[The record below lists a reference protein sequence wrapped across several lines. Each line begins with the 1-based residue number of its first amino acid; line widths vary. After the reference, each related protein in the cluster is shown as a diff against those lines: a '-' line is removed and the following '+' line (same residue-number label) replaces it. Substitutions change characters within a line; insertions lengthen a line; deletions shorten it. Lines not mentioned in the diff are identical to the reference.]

1 VVQTEAHLPVTSRAA
16 AARKALLNPVNLI
29 PFPVLGVLALARQ
42 HNLIAD
48 HPLWVIL
55 GVLMLTQLCTT
66 TIAVIFPPGSPDAR
80 PRLLLTA
87 QVVGIGACVY
97 INGWGALLAVGFVFA
112 AATAIHNGGSR
123 YAGWA
128 MALTALTVTAGETGI
143 ALGWVKSMV
152 PQPEGHGLALL
163 QVAGT
168 CAVIWILAYNQKEK
182 ERVESSL
189 RRSERRFRAL
199 VQHAS
204 DIIMVVAADNSIRYA
219 SPAFESI
226 LGYEPGQAV
235 GMHARSLMDPEDV
248 PRFERLAQETPHGG
262 NIARAETRLRHRD
275 GSWRWFECTF
285 TNLFDDP
292 GIEGWVANLRDIT
305 ERRQSDAALRQAQE
319 VFRHAFDEAGIG
331 MTLINPSGQIIRS
344 NEAMAQM
351 LRLGDRDAL
360 AGVHVLD
367 ITHPDDRPEAEARGM
382 AIASGASDGF
392 RTETRLTRSDG
403 ETVWVALTVS
413 AVKDETGAPS
423 FAIGQLEDITERKAF
438 SDRLRYEAAHDV
450 MTGLLNRASFSERV
464 AAKLADDNETGR
476 QSAVLFVDLD
486 HFKLINDSLGHA
498 AGDEL
503 LVTVAQRLR
512 HALRPGD
519 LLARF
524 GGDEFVLFCSNLSG
538 TQAVS
543 TIAKRLIATVAE
555 PMMVGSEEVFTT
567 ASVGIAIAHEGD
579 TAETLL
585 RHADAAMYQAKHDG
599 RARSVVFRPDHHG
612 SAVEALR
619 TGNDLHRALDRD
631 ELVLHY
637 QPIMELRSG
646 RVIGFEALL
655 RWNHPERGLLTPA
668 DFIPFAE
675 ETGLIVPIGAWALET
690 ACRQTAHWQRVRDA
704 EGGGADRS
712 PLSISV
718 NLAARQVADRK
729 LAMTVANVIEHT
741 GIAPEAIVLELT
753 ENTLMQDTASTIDAL
768 QALRSQGVRL
778 SIDDFGTGYSSL
790 SYLKRFPVEAL
801 KIDRTFIDG
810 LGRETEDTSIVEAI
824 IRLAHA
830 LELSAVAEGLET
842 PTQLE
847 TLRTLGCDFAQG
859 YLLGYPLPAEV
870 IGDRPADD
878 LTPWQDFAAGTS
890 LPGRART
897 AEQTH

>member
-1 VVQTEAHLPVTSRAA
+1 MEQNEAHLPATSRAA
-16 AARKALLNPVNLI
+16 AARRALLSPVNLI
-29 PFPVLGVLALARQ
+29 PFPVLGVLALAR
-42 HNLIAD
+42 HYNLIVD
-48 HPLWVIL
+48 YPLWVIL
-55 GVLMLTQLCTT
+55 GAMVLTQLCTT
-66 TIAVIFPPGSPDAR
+66 TVAVVFPPGTPDAK
-80 PRLLLTA
+80 PRLLLTV
-87 QVVGIGACVY
+87 QILLIGLCVY
-97 INGWGALLAVGFVFA
+97 INGWGSLLAVGFVFA
-112 AATAIHNGGSR
+112 AATAIHSGGSR
-123 YAGWA
+123 YAVWA
-128 MALTALTVTAGETGI
+128 MGLTTLTVVAGESAIG
-143 ALGWVKSMV
+143 LGWVKTMV
-152 PQPEGHGLALL
+152 PQPQGHGLALL
-163 QVAGT
+163 EVAGT

-204 DIIMVVAADNSIRYA
+204 DIIMVVAADNSISYA
-219 SPAFESI
+219 SPAFETI
-226 LGYEPGQAV
+226 LGYDAGEAA
-235 GMHARSLMDPEDV
+235 GMPARALMDPEDV
-248 PRFERLAQETPHGG
+248 PRFAQLVADTPHGG

-275 GSWRWFECTF
+275 GSWRWFEATF

-331 MTLINPSGQIIRS
+331 MTLVDPAGRIIRS

-351 LRLGDRDAL
+351 LRYSDRHSL

-367 ITHPDDRPEAEARGM
+367 ITHPEDRPEAEARGQ
-382 AIASGASDGF
+382 AIGSGASDGF
-392 RTETRLTRSDG
+392 RVETRLLRSDA

-413 AVKDETGAPS
+413 VVKDETGAPV
-423 FAIGQLEDITERKAF
+423 FAIAQLEDITERKAF

-450 MTGLLNRASFSERV
+450 MTGLLNRASFSDRV
-464 AAKLADDNETGR
+464 ESRLTDDNESGR
-476 QSAVLFVDLD
+476 KSAVLFVDLD

-498 AGDEL
+498 AGDDL

-524 GGDEFVLFCSNLSG
+524 GGDEFVLFCTNLSG

-555 PMMVGSEEVFTT
+555 PMMIGSEEVFTT
-567 ASVGIAIAHEGD
+567 ASVGIAVAHTGD

-599 RARSVVFRPDHHG
+599 RARAVMFRPDHHG

-637 QPIMELRSG
+637 QPIMDLRTG
-646 RVIGFEALL
+646 RVIGFEALV
-655 RWNHPERGLLTPA
+655 RWNHPERGLLSPA
-668 DFIPFAE
+668 NFIPFAE

-690 ACRQTAHWQRVRDA
+690 ACRQTARWQRVRD
-704 EGGGADRS
+704 EDGGADRS

-729 LAMTVANVIEHT
+729 LAMTVANIIEHT

-830 LELSAVAEGLET
+830 LDLSAVAEGLET

-859 YLLGYPLPAEV
+859 FLLGHPLPADV
-870 IGDRPADD
+870 IGERPADD
-878 LTPWQDFAAGTS
+878 LTPWQDFAAS
-890 LPGRART
+890 SALPVRART
-897 AEQTH
+897 KLTH

>member
-1 VVQTEAHLPVTSRAA
+1 VVETEAHLPVTSRAA
-16 AARKALLNPVNLI
+16 AARQALLNPINLI
-29 PFPVLGVLALARQ
+29 PIPALAVLALARRY
-42 HNLIAD
+42 HLIAD
-48 HPLWVIL
+48 HPLWLIL
-55 GVLMLTQLCTT
+55 GAIVLTQLCTT
-66 TIAVIFPPGSPDAR
+66 AIAVAFPPASPDAR

-87 QVVGIGACVY
+87 QIIGIGACVY
-97 INGWGALLAVGFVFA
+97 INGWGSLLAVGFVFA

-123 YAGWA
+123 YAIWA
-128 MALTALTVTAGETGI
+128 MGLTAITVAAGETTV
-143 ALGWVKSMV
+143 ALGWVRSMV
-152 PQPEGHGLALL
+152 PQPQSHGLALL
-163 QVAGT
+163 EVVGT

-204 DIIMVVAADNSIRYA
+204 DIILVVAADSSISYA

-226 LGYEPGQAV
+226 LGYEAGAAV
-235 GMHARSLMDPEDV
+235 GMEARSLMDPEDV
-248 PRFERLAQETPHGG
+248 PRFARLVAQTPHGG

-275 GSWRWFECTF
+275 GSWRWFESTF
-285 TNLFDDP
+285 TNLFEDP
-292 GIEGWVANLRDIT
+292 GIHGWVANLRDIT

-331 MTLINPSGQIIRS
+331 MTLVDPRGRIIRS

-351 LRLGDRDAL
+351 LRYGDRDAL
-360 AGVHVLD
+360 AGVPLLD
-367 ITHPDDRPEAEARGM
+367 VTHPDDRTAVGENLD
-382 AIASGASDGF
+382 AIGAGTSDGC
-392 RTETRLTRSDG
+392 RTETRLARSDG
-403 ETVWVALTVS
+403 EIVWVALTMSV
-413 AVKDETGAPS
+413 VKDDDGNAM

-464 AAKLADDNETGR
+464 EAKLQDENETGR
-476 QSAVLFVDLD
+476 KSAVLFVDLD

-498 AGDEL
+498 AGDDL

-524 GGDEFVLFCSNLSG
+524 GGDEFVLFCTNLSG

-555 PMMVGSEEVFTT
+555 PMMIGSDEVFTT
-567 ASVGIAIAHEGD
+567 ASVGIAIAHAGD

-637 QPIMELRSG
+637 QPIMDLRTG
-646 RVIGFEALL
+646 RVIGFEALV
-655 RWNHPERGLLTPA
+655 RWKHPERGLLTPA

-690 ACRQTAHWQRVRDA
+690 ACRQTAHWQRVRD
-704 EGGGADRS
+704 EEESGADRA

-729 LAMTVANVIEHT
+729 LAMTVANIIEHT

-753 ENTLMQDTASTIDAL
+753 ENTLLQDTSSTIDAL

-790 SYLKRFPVEAL
+790 SYLKQFPVEAL

-859 YLLGYPLPAEV
+859 YLLGHPLPADV

-878 LTPWQDFAAGTS
+878 LTPWQDYAA
-890 LPGRART
+890 PAAPPARGRTRQAR
-897 AEQTH
+897 

>member
-1 VVQTEAHLPVTSRAA
+1 VVQGEAHLGETSRAA
-16 AARKALLNPVNLI
+16 AARRALLNPTNLV
-29 PFPVLGVLALARQ
+29 PFPALAVLALARRY
-42 HNLIAD
+42 HLIAD
-48 HPLWVIL
+48 EPLWLIL
-55 GVLMLTQLCTT
+55 GALVLTQLFTT
-66 TIAVIFPPGSPDAR
+66 TIAVIFPPGTRDAR

-87 QVVGIGACVY
+87 QMVGIGVCVY
-97 INGWGALLAVGFVFA
+97 VNGWGSLLAVGFVFA
-112 AATAIHNGGSR
+112 AASAIHSDGSR
-123 YAGWA
+123 YAVWA
-128 MALTALTVTAGETGI
+128 MGLTALTVAAGEAAIG
-143 ALGWVKSMV
+143 LGWVQSMV
-152 PQPEGHGLALL
+152 PQPEIHGLALL
-163 QVAGT
+163 EVAGT

-204 DIIMVVAADNSIRYA
+204 DIIMVVAADNSISYA

-226 LGYEPGQAV
+226 LGYEAGAAGMQA
-235 GMHARSLMDPEDV
+235 RTLMDPEDL
-248 PRFERLAQETPHGG
+248 PKFARLVEETPHGG
-262 NIARAETRLRHRD
+262 NVARAETRLRHRD
-275 GSWRWFECTF
+275 GSWRWFEATF

-331 MTLINPSGQIIRS
+331 MTLVDPAGRIIRS

-351 LRLGDRDAL
+351 LRHGDRDSL
-360 AGVHVLD
+360 AGVHVVD
-367 ITHPDDRPEAEARGM
+367 ITHPDDRPDAEERVQ

-392 RTETRLTRSDG
+392 RSETRLTRSDG

-413 AVKDETGAPS
+413 AVKDEAGAPM

-450 MTGLLNRASFSERV
+450 MTGLLNRASFSDRV
-464 AAKLADDNETGR
+464 AAKLADDDETGR
-476 QSAVLFVDLD
+476 QSAVLFIDLD

-498 AGDEL
+498 AGDDL

-524 GGDEFVLFCSNLSG
+524 GGDEFVLFCTNLSG

-543 TIAKRLIATVAE
+543 TIAKRLIATVGE
-555 PMMVGSEEVFTT
+555 PVMIGSDEVFTT

-637 QPIMELRSG
+637 QPIMDLRTG
-646 RVIGFEALL
+646 RVIGFEALV

-704 EGGGADRS
+704 DDGGTERT

-729 LAMTVANVIEHT
+729 LAMTVANIIEHT

-878 LTPWQDFAAGTS
+878 LTPWQDNA
-890 LPGRART
+890 LERVVPVRART
-897 AEQTH
+897 KRTH

>member
-1 VVQTEAHLPVTSRAA
+1 VEQIEAHLPAASRAD
-16 AARKALLNPVNLI
+16 AARRALLNPANLI
-29 PFPVLGVLALARQ
+29 PFPVLGILALAR
-42 HNLIAD
+42 HYNLIAD
-48 HPLWVIL
+48 HPLWLIL
-55 GVLMLTQLCTT
+55 GAMVLTQLCTT
-66 TIAVIFPPGSPDAR
+66 TIAVVFPPGTPDAK
-80 PRLLLTA
+80 PRLLLTT
-87 QVVGIGACVY
+87 QVLLIGLCVY
-97 INGWGALLAVGFVFA
+97 VNGWGSLLAVGFVFA
-112 AATAIHNGGSR
+112 AASAIHADGSR
-123 YAGWA
+123 YAVWA
-128 MALTALTVTAGETGI
+128 MGLTAFTVAAGETAI

-152 PQPEGHGLALL
+152 PQPQGHGLALL
-163 QVAGT
+163 EVAGT

-204 DIIMVVAADNSIRYA
+204 DIIMVVAADNSISYA
-219 SPAFESI
+219 SPAFEGI
-226 LGYEPGQAV
+226 LGYEAGEAI
-235 GMHARSLMDPEDV
+235 GMQARSLLDPEDV
-248 PRFERLAQETPHGG
+248 TMFARLVAETPDGG

-275 GSWRWFECTF
+275 GSWRWFEATF

-292 GIEGWVANLRDIT
+292 GVEGWVANLRDIT

-331 MTLINPSGQIIRS
+331 MTLVDPAGRIIRS

-351 LRLGDRDAL
+351 LRYKDVDAL
-360 AGVHVLD
+360 AGVDVLD
-367 ITHPDDRPEAEARGM
+367 ITHPDERADAKARGL

-403 ETVWVALTVS
+403 ETVWVALTIS
-413 AVKDETGAPS
+413 AVKDDAGAPM

-438 SDRLRYEAAHDV
+438 SDRLQYEAAHDV
-450 MTGLLNRASFSERV
+450 MTGLLNRASFSDRV
-464 AAKLADDNETGR
+464 EARLADDNETGR
-476 QSAVLFVDLD
+476 KSAVLFIDLD

-498 AGDEL
+498 AGDDL

-512 HALRPGD
+512 HAMRPGD

-524 GGDEFVLFCSNLSG
+524 GGDEFVLFCTNLSG

-555 PMMVGSEEVFTT
+555 PMMIGSDEVFTT
-567 ASVGIAIAHEGD
+567 ASVGIAIAHDSD

-599 RARSVVFRPDHHG
+599 RARAVTFRPDHHG

-637 QPIMELRSG
+637 QPIMDLRTG
-646 RVIGFEALL
+646 RVIGFEALV
-655 RWNHPERGLLTPA
+655 RWNHPERGLLSPA
-668 DFIPFAE
+668 HFIPFAE

-690 ACRQTAHWQRVRDA
+690 ACRQTAHWQQVRDA
-704 EGGGADRS
+704 EGDGTNRT

-729 LAMTVANVIEHT
+729 LAMTVANIVEHT

-801 KIDRTFIDG
+801 KIDHTFIDG

-847 TLRTLGCDFAQG
+847 TLRTLGCDYAQG
-859 YLLGYPLPAEV
+859 YLLGHPLPADV

-878 LTPWQDFAAGTS
+878 LTPWQDFAPKPAV
-890 LPGRART
+890 PGRSRT
-897 AEQTH
+897 KQTR